1 MADLYERLKRFKKN
15 TTQGSN
21 SGTSETQPVTPPKLP
36 ESLKDIPGLYRA
48 RDLVGIAV
56 KREQEKKQYLETI
69 GVAETENEH
78 GAYGLRH
85 VFYPASDLLYP
96 PEDITGFEL
105 SLLTRDEKTVS
116 MSAKDILFID
126 TETTGLAG
134 GTGTVPFL
142 VGVGFFEQN
151 GFCVR
156 QYLMRDYNEEPAVLH
171 EVNALIKKYPAV
183 SSYNGKC
190 FDAPLLQARFL
201 LNRMRSRITEMPH
214 ADFLFPARRF
224 WRSMLP
230 NCTLMS
236 VESHI
241 TGRVRKDDIPG
252 EQIPYVYFDF
262 LRGLRMQRMRPVL
275 NHNADDILTLAFIA
289 SRMCRMLRLPP
300 PTNMQGLE
308 LAAAGTFYAAHSDW
322 DQAFFYLNRALEKND
337 FSLENR
343 FSIQKR
349 LSLIYKKMER
359 YSDACTIW
367 RIMTQE
373 HEDFF
378 AYIEL
383 AKFYEH
389 KEKNISMATRFT
401 EEVLA
406 QADHFANSM
415 NMDSSSFQTIKQK
428 LLHRLNR
435 LSRKASDK

>member
-1 MADLYERLKRFKKN
+1 MADLYERLKRFKNN
-15 TTQGSN
+15 TTQSSN
-21 SGTSETQPVTPPKLP
+21 SGSAGISPTDSPQLP
-36 ESLKDIPGLYRA
+36 ESLRDIPGLSRA

-56 KREQEKKQYLETI
+56 KREQEKKQFLETI
-69 GVAETENEH
+69 GVEETENEH

-85 VFYPASDLLYP
+85 VFYPADDLLYP
-96 PEDITGFEL
+96 SEDINGFEL
-105 SLLTRDEKTVS
+105 SILTRDEETKS
-116 MSAKDILFID
+116 LDPKDILFID

-171 EVNALIKKYPAV
+171 EVNALLDKFPAI

-190 FDAPLLQARFL
+190 FDAPLLKSRFL
-201 LNRMRSRITEMPH
+201 LNRLRSRIMEMPH

-241 TGRVRKDDIPG
+241 TGRIREDDIPG

-262 LRGLRMQRMRPVL
+262 LRGMRMQRMRPVL
-275 NHNADDILTLAFIA
+275 NHNADDILTLALMA

-300 PTNMQGLE
+300 PRNMQGLE
-308 LAAAGTFYAAHSDW
+308 LAAVGTFFAARSDW
-322 DQAFFYLNRALEKND
+322 DQAFFYLNQALEQND
-337 FSLENR
+337 FSSEHR

-359 YSDACTIW
+359 FSEACTIW
-367 RIMTQE
+367 RIMAQE

-389 KEKNISMATRFT
+389 KEKNISQAKRFT
-401 EEVLA
+401 EEALS
-406 QADHFANSM
+406 QADQFMDNM
-415 NMDSSSFQTIKQK
+415 NLDASSSQSIKKQ
-428 LLHRLNR
+428 LMHRLNR
-435 LSRKASDK
+435 LSRKSFDK

>member
-15 TTQGSN
+15 TTQSSN
-21 SGTSETQPVTPPKLP
+21 SGSADDSPVNSPQIP
-36 ESLKDIPGLYRA
+36 ESLRDIPGLSRA
-48 RDLVGIAV
+48 RDLVGIAE
-56 KREQEKKQYLETI
+56 KREREKKQYLETI
-69 GVAETENEH
+69 GVEEKENEH

-96 PEDITGFEL
+96 SEDITGFEL
-105 SLLTRDEKTVS
+105 SLLTRDDAAKPLGP
-116 MSAKDILFID
+116 KDILFID

-171 EVNALIKKYPAV
+171 EINALIKKYPAI

-201 LNRMRSRITEMPH
+201 LNRVRSRITEMPH

-230 NCTLMS
+230 DCTLMS

-262 LRGLRMQRMRPVL
+262 LRGIRMQRMRPVL
-275 NHNADDILTLAFIA
+275 NHNADDILTLALLA

-300 PTNMQGLE
+300 PPNMQGLE
-308 LAAAGTFYAAHSDW
+308 LAAAGAFFAVHSDW
-322 DQAFFYLNRALEKND
+322 DQAYFYLNRALEKND
-337 FSLENR
+337 FSSENR

-389 KEKNISMATRFT
+389 KEKNISLATRFT
-401 EEVLA
+401 EEALA
-406 QADHFANSM
+406 QADHFAESM
-415 NMDSSSFQTIKQK
+415 SMDSSISQSIKKK
-428 LLHRLNR
+428 LMHRLNR
-435 LSRKASDK
+435 LSRKSFDK